1 MAQFQNI
8 LAVINPA
15 ARSGRLGELVPEIKR
30 VLEANFGQ
38 VEIVLTKEKRHAA
51 RIARE
56 ASEEYDLILA
66 GGGDGTV
73 HEVASGLVDAR
84 KSLPMGVLPL
94 GSGNDF
100 GRALKLS
107 SGWKKAVSELA
118 EGKVIRV
125 DSGKATWLEDAQIRE
140 SFFINALG
148 IGFDAHSAIIAPQYK
163 AWPFSLGYTISIL
176 AALKSWVSAGAT
188 IWNREKGDEL
198 LFSGRLM
205 FVTVGNAHDS
215 GGGYTVNPG
224 ALISDGMLDPCIV
237 EDISFWKAISLLP
250 RVRGGGH
257 ISMKEVTYLRT
268 EAIFIETDRG
278 LPIHAD
284 GEVVSKQ
291 ARSIRVS
298 VNAGSLNVV
307 VPASVNQQ
315 I

>member
-1 MAQFQNI
+1 MASFQKV
-8 LAVINPA
+8 LAIINPA
-15 ARSGRLGELVPEIKR
+15 ARSGRLIESVGEITQL
-30 VLEANFGQ
+30 LEAQFPL
-38 VEIVLTKEKRHAA
+38 VEVLLTKQKGHAKE
-51 RIARE
+51 IAAA
-56 ASEEYDLILA
+56 ASETCDLVIS

-73 HEVASGLVDAR
+73 HEVAAGLVA
-84 KSLPMGVLPL
+84 SGSSTPLGILPL

-107 SGWKKAVSELA
+107 ANWKKAVLEIA
-118 EGKVIRV
+118 DGKVVQV
-125 DSGKATWLEDAQIRE
+125 DSGRATWQEEANPQE
-140 SFFINALG
+140 CFFINALG

-163 AWPFSLGYTISIL
+163 AWPFSLGYTAAII
-176 AALKSWVSAGAT
+176 AALRSWVSAGAT
-188 IWNREKGDEL
+188 IWKGEKGNEL

-205 FVTVGNAHDS
+205 FVTVGNAQDS

-224 ALISDGMLDPCIV
+224 ALVSDGLLDPCIV

-257 ISMKEVTYLRT
+257 ISMKEVTYRRT
-268 EAIFIETDRG
+268 DVLFIETDRG

-284 GEVVSKQ
+284 GEVISKQ

-298 VNAGSLNVV
+298 VNPGSLNVV
-307 VPASVNQQ
+307 VPKNVRLP